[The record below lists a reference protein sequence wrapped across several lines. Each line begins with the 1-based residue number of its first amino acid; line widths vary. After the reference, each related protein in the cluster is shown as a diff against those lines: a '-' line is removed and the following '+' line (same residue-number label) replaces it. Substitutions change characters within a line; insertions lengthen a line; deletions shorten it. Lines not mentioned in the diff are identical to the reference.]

1 MSMKRF
7 ITIVISFL
15 SVTVQA
21 QTMRELLPSMPD
33 SICRLLTRNNIL
45 DFPDYLDTQ
54 MKAEVRNRLGG
65 NSEMQTLTDD
75 YSLIR
80 VSESSTLQLKLLPLS
95 KTKLILTV
103 YTYFLNDSTADSQ
116 FKIYDTKWQPLPT
129 DKYLNVKREPNTL
142 VQATLYSSDT
152 NIRLRTVSPFGIT
165 LIDDDSKGLI
175 QPSVVTLQWNGKK
188 FK

>member
-1 MSMKRF
+1 MKIF
-7 ITIVISFL
+7 ITLIISFL
-15 SVTVQA
+15 SIIVHA
-21 QTMRELLPSMPD
+21 QTIREVLPTMPD
-33 SICRLLTRNNIL
+33 SICRLLTRNNLL

-65 NSEMQTLTDD
+65 NSEMQTLTED

-95 KTKLILTV
+95 KTKIILAV

-116 FKIYDTKWQPLPT
+116 LRFYDLKWKSLPA
-129 DKYLNVKREPNTL
+129 DKYINMERESNTL
-142 VQATLYSSDT
+142 VQATLSSSDT
-152 NIRLRTVSPFGIT
+152 DILLRVVSPFGVSP
-165 LIDDDSKGLI
+165 IDDNSKGSKK
-175 QPSVVTLQWNGKK
+175 PSVATLHWKGKK

>member
-1 MSMKRF
+1 
-7 ITIVISFL
+7 
-15 SVTVQA
+15 
-21 QTMRELLPSMPD
+21 MREVLLSIPD
-33 SICRLLTRNNIL
+33 SICRLLTRNNLL

-65 NSEMQTLTDD
+65 NSEMQTLTED

-95 KTKLILTV
+95 KTKIILAV

-116 FKIYDTKWQPLPT
+116 FRFYDLKWKSLPT
-129 DKYLNVKREPNTL
+129 DKYINIKRESNNL
-142 VQATLYSSDT
+142 IQATLSLSDT
-152 NIRLRTVSPFGIT
+152 DILLRVVNPFGVT
-165 LIDDDSKGLI
+165 PIDDNSKSSKQL
-175 QPSVVTLQWNGKK
+175 SVVTLHWNGKR